1 MDTRLVKLLRRLM
14 HFFKPSSNRFSH
26 QDVGLG
32 RMLPAYVTTGIN
44 LIDWLLKNAEV
55 LTYYFFHIMNFA

>member
-14 HFFKPSSNRFSH
+14 HFFKPGSNRFSH

-32 RMLPAYVTTGIN
+32 RILPAYVTAGIK

-55 LTYYFFHIMNFA
+55 